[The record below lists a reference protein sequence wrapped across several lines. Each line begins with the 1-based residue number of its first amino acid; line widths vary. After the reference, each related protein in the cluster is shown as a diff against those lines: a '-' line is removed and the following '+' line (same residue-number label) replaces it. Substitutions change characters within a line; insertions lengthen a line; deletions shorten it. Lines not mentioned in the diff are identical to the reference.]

1 MDIKINHMD
10 KKSATWK
17 KTSRDKNVEANSV
30 NQIKIT
36 MRSITSRLHNAGEK
50 YG

>member
-1 MDIKINHMD
+1 MD
-10 KKSATWK
+10 KTSATWK
-17 KTSRDKNVEANSV
+17 KTSRNKNAEANSM

-36 MRSITSRLHNAGEK
+36 VRSITSRLHNAEEK